1 MMTVALQDL
10 EAVFSRW
17 RVWTLLAWQDVYLRY
32 KRSLIGPFWISIS
45 QSITILAA
53 AFLYSQIFNLP
64 FKEFLGYIT
73 AGVLV
78 WNFISFLLGE
88 ASTYIVE
95 AEGLI
100 KSLPIPITV
109 LAARIALRNLI
120 VLMHNIVV
128 FGAILIFF
136 GTTFTWTALLAVL
149 AIPVL
154 TVMGFLAA
162 IALGPVCALYRDL
175 ALIIQNGL
183 AFMFFLTPIIWKA
196 DQLPER
202 AIFVLGNPFYHL
214 VELVRAPLIAGTP
227 ASGLNWAVAAGCL
240 CLLAGLA
247 WVSLVSS
254 RGKLYFWI

>member
-1 MMTVALQDL
+1 MFAAVAQDFQ
-10 EAVFSRW
+10 AVITRW
-17 RVWTLLAWQDVYLRY
+17 RVWVLLAWQDVYLRY

-53 AFLYSQIFNLP
+53 AFLYAQIFKLP

-73 AGVLV
+73 AGVLA

-88 ASTYIVE
+88 ASTFIVE
-95 AEGLI
+95 AEGLV
-100 KSLPIPITV
+100 KSLPMPIPV

-120 VLMHNIVV
+120 VLLHNIVV

-136 GTTFTWTALLAVL
+136 GTDFTWMALLAIP

-154 TVMGFLAA
+154 VLMGFLAA
-162 IALGPVCALYRDL
+162 IALGPVCALYRDISM
-175 ALIIQNGL
+175 IIQNGL
-183 AFMFFLTPIIWKA
+183 QFMFFLTPIIWKA

-214 VELVRAPLIAGTP
+214 VELVRAPLIEGVP
-227 ASGLNWAVAAGCL
+227 ATGLNWAVAGGCL
-240 CLLAGLA
+240 LLLLVGAVA
-247 WVSLVSS
+247 SLIAS